1 MIFHIGNDLPTAE
14 TRELDASSPVL
25 TSEETRILKNQ
36 IRKNRT
42 LIHDYIRRIDLFVN
56 QERYPHQVA
65 FVAKIR
71 ARLFLLMDE
80 NDTFRK
86 VLWKH
91 LQQETIGMRDL

>member
-14 TRELDASSPVL
+14 TKVMDCESPSF
-25 TSEETRILKNQ
+25 TSEETRIIKSQ
-36 IRKNRT
+36 IRKNRV
-42 LIHDYIRRIDLFVN
+42 LINDYIKRIDLFVN
-56 QERYPHQVA
+56 QERYPQQID

-91 LQQETIGMRDL
+91 CQYGF

>member
-1 MIFHIGNDLPTAE
+1 MIFHIGNDLPPAE
-14 TRELDASSPVL
+14 TKELDSESPEL
-25 TSEETRILKNQ
+25 TSEETRILKSQ
-36 IRKNRT
+36 IRKNRV
-42 LIHDYIRRIDLFVN
+42 LINDHIRRIDLFVN
-56 QERYPHQVA
+56 QERYPQQVD

-91 LQQETIGMRDL
+91 LKHGF